1 MQANIH
7 MVGLLCGLL
16 CACTEKACLADVQPI
31 EHLFQAPSIRLM
43 LQTSAGSSA
52 AAAQFAKYKTTLRQ
66 QLSGRTPLLQS
77 TMTVL
82 ERHVSDIQ
90 KDLAAMLKP
99 EEHAR

>member
-1 MQANIH
+1 
-7 MVGLLCGLL
+7 
-16 CACTEKACLADVQPI
+16 
-31 EHLFQAPSIRLM
+31 M

-90 KDLAAMLKP
+90 KDLAAVLKP